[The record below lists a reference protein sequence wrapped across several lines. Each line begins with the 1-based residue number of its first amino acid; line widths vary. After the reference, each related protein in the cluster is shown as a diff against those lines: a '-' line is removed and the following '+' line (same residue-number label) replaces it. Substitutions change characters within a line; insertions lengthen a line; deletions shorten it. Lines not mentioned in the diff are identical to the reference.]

1 LRLAIVSLIV
11 LVLLG
16 ALAGLI
22 LTRVFGAA
30 AARNQKRPGGGED
43 KGGRDLMGDDAEAK
57 KARGRMSR
65 SLG

>member
-1 LRLAIVSLIV
+1 LGLAVVSLIV

-30 AARNQKRPGGGED
+30 AARNQRRPGAGKTEAGEI
-43 KGGRDLMGDDAEAK
+43 
-57 KARGRMSR
+57 
-65 SLG
+65 

>member
-1 LRLAIVSLIV
+1 MGLAIVSLIV

-22 LTRVFGAA
+22 LARVFGVA

-43 KGGRDLMGDDAEAK
+43 RGG
-57 KARGRMSR
+57 
-65 SLG
+65 

>member
-1 LRLAIVSLIV
+1 LGLAIVSLIV

-30 AARNQKRPGGGED
+30 AARNQKRPGGKTKAGEI
-43 KGGRDLMGDDAEAK
+43 
-57 KARGRMSR
+57 
-65 SLG
+65 